1 MFSIYIKELKQ
12 YFWSMIGYVF
22 LALFILV
29 CGVYFVLGNL
39 LAQNG
44 DIKVFFAN
52 IFTILLFLMPIL
64 TMRLFAEERRMR
76 TLPLLFSLPVS
87 VSSIVLGKF
96 FATLTVFLIGLG
108 STLVYPFIL
117 QYYGV
122 LDILVTIGNY
132 VGLGLLVAAFIA
144 IGMFISA
151 LTEKQIIAAIG
162 SYSLLLA
169 LWLLDSF
176 AGFVNIGGIRTVIN
190 HLSLS
195 YSFKEFTFGIFNPV
209 SIVYFI
215 SVTIFFLFMC
225 TLTLKYKRVE

>member
-1 MFSIYIKELKQ
+1 
-12 YFWSMIGYVF
+12 MIGYVF

-39 LAQNG
+39 LGQNG

-52 IFTILLFLMPIL
+52 IFVILLFLIPIL

-76 TLPLLFSLPVS
+76 TLLLLFSLPVA
-87 VSSIVLGKF
+87 VEGIVLGKF
-96 FATLTVFLIGLG
+96 LATFSVFLLGLL
-108 STLVYPFIL
+108 STLVYPLLL
-117 QYYGV
+117 QYYGSLDV
-122 LDILVTIGNY
+122 LAALGNY

-162 SYSLLLA
+162 SYALLLV

-176 AGFVNIGGIRTVIN
+176 SGFVRIDIVQQILN

-195 YSFKEFTFGIFNPV
+195 YSFREFTYGIFNPV
-209 SIVYFI
+209 SIVYFLSI
-215 SVTIFFLFMC
+215 TWFFLFLC
-225 TLTLKYKRVE
+225 SLVLKNKRIG